1 MALQI
6 LVVEDEKDEG
16 EVLCDLLAEHKYKAT
31 HVDNAETALAAL
43 SDGHFDV
50 VISDVNMPGLNGI
63 QLCERVRQ
71 VHPDVPV
78 ILSTGAA
85 TVATAVAALRAGAWD
100 FIIKPISSQ
109 MVMVAVGR
117 AVEHHQ
123 VKMELRRLRA
133 ALAATRPIEGII
145 GDSPAVKDV
154 VDMVL
159 RIAPSDATA
168 LITGES
174 GTGKE
179 LIALAIHREGPRATE
194 PFVAVNC
201 GAVPSHLL
209 ESELFGHVKGA
220 FTDAR
225 RDRSGLFVQAGNGTI
240 FLDEIGEMPMEMQV
254 KLLRVLQERKIRP
267 VGGDEE
273 RPISCRVVC
282 ATNRDLESE
291 IDAGRFRHDLYYRIN
306 VVTID
311 APPLRSRGGDVL
323 LLAMHFIQ
331 RIASRSG
338 KQVTGLSVDA
348 ARMFLEY
355 DWPGNVRELE
365 NCLEHA
371 VAMSRHNEITP
382 NDLPAK
388 IREHRTSRIVIEG
401 NDPDE
406 LMTLA
411 QLENRYVHRVLA
423 ACGGNKT
430 RAAKVLGIDRRSL
443 YRRLEETPA
452 IEGQSAGANGAS
464 GANGANGAS
473 GSGNNAGP
481 SPSGAPPVSEPT
493 PTPAA
498 S

>member
-16 EVLCDLLAEHKYKAT
+16 EVLCDLLAEHKYKAN
-31 HVDNAETALAAL
+31 HVDSAEAALASL
-43 SDGHFDV
+43 SEGHFDV

-63 QLCERVRQ
+63 QLCERVRKS
-71 VHPDVPV
+71 HPDVPV

-145 GDSPAVKDV
+145 GESSAIKDV

-179 LIALAIHREGPRATE
+179 LIALAIHREGPRSTE

-225 RDRSGLFVQAGNGTI
+225 RDRPGLFVQAGNGTI
-240 FLDEIGEMPMEMQV
+240 FLDEIGEMPMDMQV

-311 APPLRSRGGDVL
+311 SPPLRSRGGDVL

-331 RIASRSG
+331 RIALRSG
-338 KQVTGLSVDA
+338 G
-348 ARMFLEY
+348 
-355 DWPGNVRELE
+355 G
-365 NCLEHA
+365 
-371 VAMSRHNEITP
+371 SRGATW
-382 NDLPAK
+382 
-388 IREHRTSRIVIEG
+388 R
-401 NDPDE
+401 
-406 LMTLA
+406 
-411 QLENRYVHRVLA
+411 
-423 ACGGNKT
+423 CGG
-430 RAAKVLGIDRRSL
+430 GPRR
-443 YRRLEETPA
+443 RRR
-452 IEGQSAGANGAS
+452 GRGCR
-464 GANGANGAS
+464 
-473 GSGNNAGP
+473 
-481 SPSGAPPVSEPT
+481 SPT
-493 PTPAA
+493 
-498 S
+498 